1 MKRSVVLAWTVAL
14 ATACGGKI
22 ADTAPDGGSSSAVF
36 QLPAACKGASS
47 PPQSI
52 ECTGL
57 YADVATKRLA
67 PGLREYTPAVVLW
80 ADGNEK
86 QRWIDLPPGTKID
99 ATDPNEWIFPV
110 GTKVFKQ
117 FSRGG
122 KRVETRMFQKT
133 QAHFWVYGAY
143 LWNDDDSAAT
153 LSPGGDIAWGD
164 GGTYHVPTPDECDQ
178 CHRGRSDRVLGFE
191 QVALGLTGASGI
203 TLAQLVAEDRIA
215 PAPSRTQLV
224 VGDDGTG
231 YAPPALAW
239 LHINCGTT
247 CHNANANSTGY
258 GAGMRLRLDPTLL
271 DGRSSAMF
279 DSLTTTV
286 GKIVN
291 NPNWYGQTRIVPGDV
306 SSSLL
311 FQLIS
316 HRGKGQQM
324 PPIAT
329 NVPDESDD
337 VAVALWI
344 AAMRTMGQR

>member
-1 MKRSVVLAWTVAL
+1 MKRSVVLAWSVSV

-22 ADTAPDGGSSSAVF
+22 LGTAPDGSAGAVL
-36 QLPAACKGASS
+36 QLPAECKSASS
-47 PPQSI
+47 PPQTI

-57 YADVATKRLA
+57 YADVATKQLA
-67 PGLREYTPAVVLW
+67 PDVREYTPAVVLW
-80 ADGNEK
+80 ADGNDKE
-86 QRWIDLPPGTKID
+86 RWIALPQGTKID
-99 ATDPNEWIFPV
+99 ATDPNEWVFPV
-110 GTKVFKQ
+110 GTRVFKQ
-117 FSRGG
+117 FSRDG

-133 QAHFWVYGAY
+133 QPHFWVYGTY
-143 LWNDDDSAAT
+143 LWNDDESGAT
-153 LSPGGDIAWGD
+153 LSAGGDIPRGAD

-191 QVALGLTGASGI
+191 QVALGLPGASGV
-203 TLAQLVAEDRIA
+203 TLAQLVAEDLIA
-215 PAPSRTQLV
+215 PAPARTQLV

-231 YAPPALAW
+231 YAPAPLAW

-271 DGRSSAMF
+271 DGRNSAGF
-279 DSLTTTV
+279 DSRTTTIGV
-286 GKIVN
+286 KVN
-291 NPNWYGQTRIVPGDV
+291 APTWYGQTRIVPGDP

-329 NVPDESDD
+329 DVADEPDD

-344 AAMRTMGQR
+344 GAMQP